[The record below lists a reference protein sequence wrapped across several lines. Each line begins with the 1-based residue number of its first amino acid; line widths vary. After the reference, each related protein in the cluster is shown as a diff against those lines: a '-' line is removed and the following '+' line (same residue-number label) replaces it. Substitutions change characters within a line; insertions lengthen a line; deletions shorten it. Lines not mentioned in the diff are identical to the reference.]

1 MIASRDHVIAALRN
15 VFDPEFGMSVV
26 DLGLIRA
33 VQIDGGCVS
42 IAMTLTTRGCPLG
55 DALVQWAREAIGR
68 VPGVEQVSVALTF
81 EPPWSPDQISLTMRP

>member
-42 IAMTLTTRGCPLG
+42 IAMTLTTRACPLG
-55 DALVQWAREAIGR
+55 EAMAQWVREAVRR
-68 VPGVEQVSVALTF
+68 VEDVEEVRSPLPSSLHGVPDQVALR
-81 EPPWSPDQISLTMRP
+81 MRP